1 MAFIWIYG
9 TLFTTAFEAHIPVIY
24 VENSRKEM
32 SEWLTFIFCG
42 RSSHADGISDQIR
55 LLKFKKSKG

>member
-32 SEWLTFIFCG
+32 SEWLTFNFCG
-42 RSSHADGISDQIR
+42 CNDCVAVVMLMELVIKLGY
-55 LLKFKKSKG
+55 